1 MLTLQIGGRSVS
13 AACLGT
19 AEFGGNY
26 DEAFSLGQMDL
37 FREYGGNFID
47 TAHVY
52 NDWHPGEKSR
62 SEKLVGRWL
71 ERAGRREDF
80 FLSTKGG
87 HPPLEEMSHSRISE
101 REISEDLEESL
112 SFLRTSYVDL
122 YFLHR
127 DCPSV
132 PVGEIV
138 EWMNGW
144 IREGKI
150 RHWGCSNW
158 TLARIRAANEY
169 AVRHELEGIACNQAM
184 WSFAAFRTEN
194 LPDKTLIPA
203 DRRSLRYHAQT
214 ALPLMAFTSQAR
226 GYLARLV
233 SGAPIPADVQAVFGC
248 PENDQKLRT
257 LQEMQKET
265 GLSISQLCLLYF
277 LSLPFPAF
285 PIVSFH
291 SHEQLADSLE
301 LYNHKGALI
310 PLASRL
316 FSPSL

>member
-1 MLTLQIGGRSVS
+1 MLTLQIGGRDVS

-19 AEFGGNY
+19 AEFGGKY
-26 DEAFSLGQMDL
+26 DEAFSISQLDL
-37 FREYGGNFID
+37 FRDYGGNFID

-62 SEKLVGRWL
+62 SEKLIGRWM
-71 ERAGRREDF
+71 EHAGRREDF

-87 HPPLEEMSHSRISE
+87 HPPLTDMSHSRISR
-101 REISEDLEESL
+101 REIAADLEESL

-127 DCPSV
+127 DCTDV

-138 EWMNGW
+138 DWMNEW

-158 TLARIRAANEY
+158 TLNRIRAANEY
-169 AVRHELEGIACNQAM
+169 ARHHDLEGITCNQAM
-184 WSFAAFRTEN
+184 WSYAVFRQEN
-194 LPDKTLIPA
+194 LPDQTLVPA
-203 DRRSLRYHAQT
+203 DSLALHYHAQT
-214 ALPLMAFTSQAR
+214 ALPLMAFTAQAR
-226 GYLARLV
+226 GYLARLA
-233 SGAPIPADVQAVFGC
+233 SGEPIPPDVQAAFGC
-248 PENDQKLRT
+248 SENARRLRT
-257 LQEMQKET
+257 LQKMQKET

-301 LYNHKGALI
+301 LYNHKGALL
-310 PLASRL
+310 PLAYRL